1 MSIVQ
6 QGAKTMKKR
15 WTLAAVAFL
24 VMALATPVN
33 AQENVTSIVV
43 SDQVSVNGM
52 VNITNVF
59 LDQPGF
65 LVIHAD
71 DGSGAPGSV
80 IGFLSMDRG
89 TYPDVWVPIDVT
101 LATPLMFAMAHVDD
115 HTLGT
120 FEFETVEGADAP
132 AMVGDAP
139 VMASFRIAVIQ
150 VYDQLIT
157 DGQFALSSVTAPETA
172 WLVVH
177 ADESSTPGP
186 VLGYTAVNAG
196 TTTNLTVPLSGEATP
211 VVWPMLHTD
220 TGVIGEYEF
229 GTVEGAD
236 EPLSIGDQDAGL
248 PVWTVP
254 HVRAYDQPLGSMNEL
269 WFSQV
274 LLDQSGW
281 VVVHADEGGAPGAVL
296 GYSSVLPP
304 GLSTG
309 VTVTIDPSA
318 VGSSVWAML
327 HYDTGTAGVYEFGEV
342 EGADTPVLDA
352 GGSPE
357 MSALLVLPPEQP
369 AVTPVEGEAAESFAV
384 EVILT
389 EWAID
394 MPTSVPA
401 GTVIFTVTNTGTVSH
416 NFEIEGNDIEQTF
429 ETDLAP
435 GETRVL
441 EVELQPGTYEVYCPV
456 SGHAENGMEREL
468 TVTG

>member
-1 MSIVQ
+1 M
-6 QGAKTMKKR
+6 MKKR

-24 VMALATPVN
+24 VVALATPVN
-33 AQENVTSIVV
+33 AQESGTSIVV

-52 VNITNVF
+52 VNITSAV
-59 LDQPGF
+59 LEQPGF

-71 DGSGAPGSV
+71 DGNGAPGDV
-80 IGFLSMDRG
+80 IGFLPMNSG

-101 LATPLMFAMAHVDD
+101 QATPLMFAMAHVDD
-115 HTLGT
+115 NTLGT
-120 FEFETVEGADAP
+120 FEFGTVEGADAP
-132 AMVGDAP
+132 VMVDDAP

-150 VYDQLIT
+150 VFDQLIT
-157 DGQFALSSVTAPETA
+157 DEPFTISSVTAPQA
-172 WLVVH
+172 GWLVVH
-177 ADESSTPGP
+177 ADESSAPGP
-186 VLGYTAVNAG
+186 VLGYSAVDAG
-196 TTTNLTVPLSGEATP
+196 TTTNLSVALSGDVTP

-236 EPLSIGDQDAGL
+236 EPLSISDVEAEL

-254 HVRAYDQPLGSMNEL
+254 HVRAYDQPLDSMNEL

-274 LLDQSGW
+274 LLDQPGW
-281 VVVHADEGGAPGAVL
+281 VVVHADEGDAPGAVL
-296 GYSSVLPP
+296 GYSSALPP

-318 VGSSVWAML
+318 VGSTVWGML
-327 HYDTGTAGVYEFGEV
+327 HYDTGAAGVYEFGEV

-352 GGSPE
+352 GGSPV
-357 MSALLVLPPEQP
+357 MSSLLVLPPEQP
-369 AVTPVEGEAAESFAV
+369 AVAPAEGEGEAAESFTV
-384 EVILT
+384 EVSLT
-389 EWAID
+389 EWAIV

-416 NFEIEGNDIEQTF
+416 NFEIEGNDVEQTF

-456 SGHAENGMEREL
+456 SGHAENGMELEL